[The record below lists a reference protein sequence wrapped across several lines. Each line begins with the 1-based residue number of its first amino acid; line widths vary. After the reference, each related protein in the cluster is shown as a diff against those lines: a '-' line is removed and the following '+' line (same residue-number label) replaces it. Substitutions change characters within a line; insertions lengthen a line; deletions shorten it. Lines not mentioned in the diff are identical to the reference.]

1 VPTELCGGT
10 TVLIGRDFEIKA
22 LTLKGKARKPVL
34 TLETVNG
41 EKLTVKLNEETD
53 LRHFKTGQI
62 FVMKL
67 HEAQPHPVFQGQA
80 DHTPTS
86 NPVPAEQCPRGVFP
100 DEYASSEACEGCPNL
115 EELAGVL
122 VCKLNLLKPSK
133 EEKQNV

>member
-1 VPTELCGGT
+1 M
-10 TVLIGRDFEIKA
+10 IGRDFEITA

-41 EKLTVKLNEETD
+41 EKLTIKLNEETD

-80 DHTPTS
+80 DHTPTP
-86 NPVPAEQCPRGVFP
+86 NPVSAELCPRGVFP
-100 DEYASSEACEGCPNL
+100 DEYASSEACEGCSNL

-122 VCKLNLLKPSK
+122 VCKLKFLKETK
-133 EEKQNV
+133 EEKENV

>member
-1 VPTELCGGT
+1 MPKKLHGGT
-10 TVLIGRDFEIKA
+10 TVLIGRDFEITA

-41 EKLTVKLNEETD
+41 EKLTIKLNEETD

-80 DHTPTS
+80 DHTPTP
-86 NPVPAEQCPRGVFP
+86 NPVSAELCPRGVFP

-122 VCKLNLLKPSK
+122 VCKLNLLKPK

>member
-1 VPTELCGGT
+1 MPKKLHGGT

-41 EKLTVKLNEETD
+41 EKLTIKLNEETD

-80 DHTPTS
+80 DHTPTP
-86 NPVPAEQCPRGVFP
+86 NPVSAELCPRGVFP
-100 DEYASSEACEGCPNL
+100 DEYASSEACEGCSNL

-122 VCKLNLLKPSK
+122 VCKLNLLKPK

>member
-1 VPTELCGGT
+1 M
-10 TVLIGRDFEIKA
+10 IGRDFEIKA

-80 DHTPTS
+80 DHTATTNPTS
-86 NPVPAEQCPRGVFP
+86 AEQCPRGVFP
-100 DEYASSEACEGCPNL
+100 DEYASSEACEGCSNL

-122 VCKLNLLKPSK
+122 VCKLNLLKPK